1 MMFFHS
7 ILNEISHQ
15 IFFEYNSKFKIWI
28 GFQFNYFNEIFIKTP
43 LHVAIEDENVLVVKA
58 LLARTSIN
66 PNATSILNNFFDSYR
81 F

>member
-1 MMFFHS
+1 MKFHIKFF
-7 ILNEISHQ
+7 LNTIQNLKFELDFNLIISM
-15 IFFEYNSKFKIWI
+15 KFL
-28 GFQFNYFNEIFIKTP
+28 FLFSNKTP

-58 LLARTSIN
+58 LLASTSIN